1 MKSWCA
7 KIVPTI
13 NTSNTQLYVLGTGK
27 SDFKNLQNENCKK
40 IVLWYFSKQLEQ
52 KRKLCASRNIL
63 DAAVRILATEP
74 VARRHSVKKVY
85 LKISQNS
92 KEKPVSESLF

>member
-1 MKSWCA
+1 M
-7 KIVPTI
+7 
-13 NTSNTQLYVLGTGK
+13 GTGK

-63 DAAVRILATEP
+63 DAAIRILATEA
-74 VARRHSVKKVY
+74 VARRHSVKKGV
-85 LKISQNS
+85 LENFAKF
-92 KEKPVSESLF
+92 KKPVSESLF